1 MPSLGTKTVYA
12 EPGPPYKT
20 AEQMTELCCE
30 PRPKLQ
36 CREKVVGDIQP
47 DMQKA
52 LENLGLTLDAQG
64 RDQNGRLVKL
74 VYKERKNPC
83 GKIVHRYK
91 VEQKDCCEEVEPLA
105 IDTERSVSVLAPGT
119 HGNVYFSGGRFPV
132 LVKLRGNGFTLDG
145 YNQRDGWIDGPNR
158 GFTVFAHE
166 FACGAAPLT
175 LDDGCSVVRGG
186 LRATTG
192 VWQLLGTFRTKTLAA
207 QVPGVWTDPTNIYK
221 QSTSYDPLPWDIGD
235 YLLAAVS
242 SGLQPDLAADQW
254 RAKTTN
260 LNACSYIGEVYASD
274 PVAGVFSVP
283 IIHHSEYVG
292 PDHPGCGGGPFFRVF
307 YVEPENSFE
316 LGVFRWIC

>member
-30 PRPKLQ
+30 PRPQLQ

-83 GKIVHRYK
+83 GKVVHRYK

-105 IDTERSVSVLAPGT
+105 IDADRSVSVLAPGT
-119 HGNVYFSGGRFPV
+119 SGNVYFTGGRFPV

-145 YNQRDGWIDGPNR
+145 YNQRDGWVDGPNR
-158 GFTVFAHE
+158 GFTVYAHE
-166 FACGAAPLT
+166 SACGFAPIT
-175 LDDGCSVVRGG
+175 LSDGCSVADGGVRSTAGRWSLIGEFEPSAIAVSMG
-186 LRATTG
+186 LVFSIFHSTCPGMSSDVDAYQYQGRYAMTPVSAASYPPGSKLSYSCIYYAAYTDIAG
-192 VWQLLGTFRTKTLAA
+192 VGFMDPVIGKFYWPFCKASENMGSYWR
-207 QVPGVWTDPTNIYK
+207 VWTTPGAQQRFKI
-221 QSTSYDPLPWDIGD
+221 S
-235 YLLAAVS
+235 
-242 SGLQPDLAADQW
+242 QW
-254 RAKTTN
+254 V
-260 LNACSYIGEVYASD
+260 C
-274 PVAGVFSVP
+274 
-283 IIHHSEYVG
+283 
-292 PDHPGCGGGPFFRVF
+292 
-307 YVEPENSFE
+307 
-316 LGVFRWIC
+316 